1 MSSPVVIPHRPRHF
15 FSVKN
20 HPLSGVTTPQW
31 IRLMR
36 DHGSHVEIATYFPR
50 LIFLT
55 IMSLVNTIGAIADS
69 VLYGRAIAS
78 QELNDEPV
86 FILGHP
92 RTGTTHLHNL
102 LSRDPSFAFATTF
115 SVGFPSGFLSCR
127 WLAPFMGAIMDDT
140 RPMDNMAL
148 SHDTPQE
155 DEVATNQL
163 SGGASPYM
171 PLMFP
176 KREAL
181 FRRWY
186 SMRDGASS
194 AEIAR
199 WKESFLYFLRKTQYA
214 AGGKRKRLLLKS
226 PVHTARVDV
235 LLEMFPKAQFVFI
248 HRNPYEVFQ
257 SAVHMADAYYW
268 QCYFQVPSAEDVQEF
283 ILYQGEYL
291 HDAYER
297 DIRKVKKGNKHE
309 VRFDELNKD
318 PLGTLRALYDALGW
332 SANFASIRPAIESYA
347 GSLRDFKMNAHARLS
362 EEAKEVVRARWG
374 NWFKD
379 LGYDE

>member
-176 KREAL
+176 QREAL

-226 PVHTARVDV
+226 PVHTARVDI
-235 LLEMFPKAQFVFI
+235 LREMFPKAQFVFI

-318 PLGTLRALYDALGW
+318 PLGRCGRCTTR
-332 SANFASIRPAIESYA
+332 
-347 GSLRDFKMNAHARLS
+347 
-362 EEAKEVVRARWG
+362 
-374 NWFKD
+374 
-379 LGYDE
+379 

>member
-176 KREAL
+176 QREAL

-235 LLEMFPKAQFVFI
+235 LREMFPKAQFVFI

-318 PLGTLRALYDALGW
+318 PLGTLRALYDSLGW

>member
-1 MSSPVVIPHRPRHF
+1 
-15 FSVKN
+15 
-20 HPLSGVTTPQW
+20 
-31 IRLMR
+31 
-36 DHGSHVEIATYFPR
+36 
-50 LIFLT
+50 
-55 IMSLVNTIGAIADS
+55 
-69 VLYGRAIAS
+69 
-78 QELNDEPV
+78 
-86 FILGHP
+86 
-92 RTGTTHLHNL
+92 
-102 LSRDPSFAFATTF
+102 
-115 SVGFPSGFLSCR
+115 
-127 WLAPFMGAIMDDT
+127 
-140 RPMDNMAL
+140 
-148 SHDTPQE
+148 
-155 DEVATNQL
+155 
-163 SGGASPYM
+163 
-171 PLMFP
+171 
-176 KREAL
+176 
-181 FRRWY
+181 
-186 SMRDGASS
+186 MRDGASS